1 MGKTIKSTGKRKI
14 IKSTLLSKAVRLP
27 SQLPAALPNIDRVVS
42 EKQAADILG
51 YSPDTLRREFRAGR
65 GPARVRLSG
74 RRIGYRLSALYAHL
88 EKNTE
93 QPGSKMDKAA

>member
-1 MGKTIKSTGKRKI
+1 MGKMKSTQRNRKTALLNTTVI
-14 IKSTLLSKAVRLP
+14 RPTLPNVDL
-27 SQLPAALPNIDRVVS
+27 LPNIDRVVS

-74 RRIGYRLSALYAHL
+74 RRIGYRLSVLYAHL

-93 QPGSKMDKAA
+93 QPGTEMGKAA